1 MLGTTSLH
9 PGLEA
14 LRDGFYMLDP
24 EWRVTYWNAAAE
36 RFLGVPREEALG
48 QVLWEVIPLLRQSP
62 AWEQLH
68 RVRDEGAVREF
79 TASNPSG
86 GADACFLVHAAPLEG
101 EGIAVHFRDG
111 TEELKLNER
120 YSRLIESIQDGFVA
134 VDPEW
139 KIVYLNRIAEQLLR
153 FPRQR
158 AIGYSLWALLPPQS
172 PEIAGAMRASMQ
184 DGRQRRLQGI
194 TPEGEIFEGRR
205 FDLWIY
211 PLPGGGISMLFDDVT
226 ERFEREKDLARLAAE
241 AQEASRAKSRFF
253 AAVSHELRTPLN
265 AIVGY
270 TYLLSSA
277 AYGPMPPEAQRA
289 ADRIGICTE
298 HLTRL
303 VEDIIVVTMAE
314 VGRLPVV
321 PAPVPLDGFLPDA
334 LQPLRFQAEAKG
346 LRFVIQVAEPDLS
359 LETDPNR
366 LRQLLLALLSNAVKF
381 TSQGE
386 VRIEARAVQPDAS
399 EATMPTGP
407 ELHPEAVE
415 IAVLDTGPGI
425 APEDRERIFG
435 AFEQLGDPSRSD
447 SMQRGTGL
455 GLTIA
460 RQLATVLGGRLWVEE
475 RPEGGSAFRLRLPA
489 SLGVE
494 AV

>member
-1 MLGTTSLH
+1 
-9 PGLEA
+9 
-14 LRDGFYMLDP
+14 
-24 EWRVTYWNAAAE
+24 
-36 RFLGVPREEALG
+36 
-48 QVLWEVIPLLRQSP
+48 
-62 AWEQLH
+62 QLH
-68 RVRDEGAVREF
+68 RVRDEGVVREF
-79 TASNPSG
+79 SAPNSAG
-86 GADACFLVHAAPLEG
+86 GAGACFLVHAAPVEG
-101 EGIAVHFRDG
+101 EGIAVHFRDS
-111 TEELKLNER
+111 TEERKLNER

-153 FPRQR
+153 LPRQR
-158 AIGYSLWALLPPQS
+158 AIGHGLWTLLPPQS
-172 PEIAGAMRASMQ
+172 TEIAGAMRGAMHDSHP
-184 DGRQRRLQGI
+184 RRLQGI
-194 TPEGEIFEGRR
+194 TPEGEVFAGRR
-205 FDLWIY
+205 FDLWIH

-226 ERFEREKDLARLAAE
+226 EHLEREKDLARLAAE

-277 AYGPMPPEAQRA
+277 AYGPMPAEAQRA
-289 ADRIGICTE
+289 ADRIGICAE

-321 PAPVPLDGFLPDA
+321 PTPVRLGGFLADA
-334 LQPLRFQAEAKG
+334 LQPLRYQAEAKG
-346 LRFVIQVAEPDLS
+346 LRFAVEVAEPNLS
-359 LETDPNR
+359 LETDPDR

-386 VRIEARAVQPDAS
+386 VRIEARAVPPSAS
-399 EATMPTGP
+399 DEATHGGTDSGMT
-407 ELHPEAVE
+407 AVE

-425 APEDRERIFG
+425 APEDREVIFG
-435 AFEQLGDPSRSD
+435 AFEQLGDPARTD

-460 RQLATVLGGRLWVEE
+460 RQLASVLRGKLWVEA

-489 SLGVE
+489 DLGIE
-494 AV
+494 AA